1 MGVKKVLKD
10 YMGILNLNEKEDNIR
25 NLTRNRTVAS
35 IPVEGRYRVIDFV
48 LSNMVNAGIQNIGVF
63 TKSKSRSL
71 MDHIG
76 GGKPWDLDRK
86 NGGLFVFN
94 FGYGNPALEDVEMF
108 RNNIDYLQLS
118 KENNVILA
126 PSYMICNIDYE
137 EVVKYHE
144 QSGNDI
150 TVIYKN
156 ANNCAISFLDC
167 DVLNIDE
174 NNRVTSVGKNVGV
187 HDRNN
192 ICMEMFIM
200 KKKILVELI
209 YKCITTGICRKVKH
223 AIYRNLDDYKV
234 GAYEFKGYLTCIN
247 SIQAYY
253 NFNIDC
259 LDTNVSKELFFN
271 NGLIYTKVKD
281 EAPTKYVEGCKISNS
296 LVANGC
302 IIEGEV
308 ENSVISRRVKIK
320 KGAKVKNCII
330 MQNCVIGA
338 EAELTNVIIDKNVTI
353 GEHKKLR
360 GDNEIP
366 LVIEKVSVL

>member
-1 MGVKKVLKD
+1 MGVNVLKD

-35 IPVEGRYRVIDFV
+35 IPVAGRYRVIDFV

-137 EVVKYHE
+137 DAVRYHE

-167 DVLNIDE
+167 DVLNIDK
-174 NNRVTSVGKNVGV
+174 NKRVTSVGKNVGV

-200 KKKILVELI
+200 RKQMLVELI
-209 YKCITTGICRKVKH
+209 YKCITTGICRKIKH
-223 AIYRNLDDYKV
+223 AIYRTLDEYKV
-234 GAYEFKGYLTCIN
+234 GAYEFKGYLKCIN
-247 SIQAYY
+247 SIQSYY
-253 NFNIDC
+253 NFNLDC
-259 LDTNVSKELFFN
+259 LDINVSKELFFN

-281 EAPTKYVEGCKISNS
+281 EAPTKYIDTCKISNS

-308 ENSVISRRVKIK
+308 ENSIISRRVKIK

-330 MQNCVIGA
+330 MQNCVIGP
-338 EAELTNVIIDKNVTI
+338 ESEISNVIIDKNITI